1 MLNTTVDLQPAW
13 VLHSRPYRE
22 TSMIVDLL
30 TRDHGRISVVINGA
44 RGSATKKGRPR
55 KGQLMQPFT
64 ELLVSWQGKAE
75 LKTLKAVE
83 QHRIYSLSGIRL
95 FSGLYVNELLQRL
108 LHPWQALEGLP
119 ELYRQLVEQLAT
131 DVHLERLLRI
141 FEKHL
146 LELLGYGLPLAFES
160 QHGHPIQPENW
171 YHYQAEQGFYAID
184 GAHPSARQKP
194 LSGAM
199 LLALAEDEIA
209 DHDLAASKFLMRTAI
224 EPFLDGRP
232 LRSRELFRP
241 RP

>member
-1 MLNTTVDLQPAW
+1 MLSTAVDLQPAW

-22 TSMIVDLL
+22 SSLIVDLL
-30 TRDHGRISVVINGA
+30 TRDHGRVSVVINGA

-75 LKTLKAVE
+75 LKTLKTVE
-83 QHRIYSLSGIRL
+83 QRRIYTLSGVRL
-95 FSGLYVNELLQRL
+95 FSGLYANELLQRL
-108 LHPWQALEGLP
+108 LQPWQALEGLP
-119 ELYRQLVEQLAT
+119 ELYSWLLEQLTT
-131 DVHLERLLRI
+131 DAHLERLLRI

-160 QHGHPIQPENW
+160 PNGNPIQPDGW
-171 YHYQAEQGFYAID
+171 YHYQAEQGFHAID
-184 GAHPSARQKP
+184 AIHPSTRQKP
-194 LSGAM
+194 FSGAM

-209 DHDLAASKFLMRTAI
+209 DHNLAASKALMREAI
-224 EPFLDGRP
+224 QPFLGGRP

-241 RP
+241 RS